1 MMYDADIREPL
12 FDYLDEVYV
21 KNRIFEEKIM
31 GRSRADLVMIVEQG
45 FVGLEIKSDAD
56 TYERLK
62 TQTKDYD
69 KFCDF
74 NYIVA
79 GQSHK
84 KHVAEHVPDWWGI
97 LIASEE
103 NGKILIQL
111 EREPQKNL
119 KCRLEQQVKWLW
131 RTELN
136 SLLEKNNLPKYVQKS
151 KKFVQDKLLE
161 KVDHEI
167 LRGQMVEELFERDY
181 EEWLKAYTEYRKA
194 KNRPV
199 RKRRK
204 KRGSYYRK

>member
-1 MMYDADIREPL
+1 MYDADIREPL
-12 FDYLDEVYV
+12 FDYLDEIYI

-45 FVGLEIKSDAD
+45 FIGLEIKSDAD

-62 TQTKDYD
+62 TQTRDYD

-97 LIASEE
+97 LIVSEE
-103 NGKILIQL
+103 NGKILIHL
-111 EREPQKNL
+111 EREAQKNL
-119 KCRLEQQVKWLW
+119 KCRLEQQIQWLW

-136 SLLEKNNLPKYVQKS
+136 SILEKNSLPKYTGKS

-161 KVDHEI
+161 KINPQI
-167 LRGQMVEELFERDY
+167 LKGQMVEELFERDY
-181 EEWLKAYTEYRKA
+181 TMIEKTIRQYREG
-194 KNRPV
+194 
-199 RKRRK
+199 K
-204 KRGSYYRK
+204 KRS

>member
-1 MMYDADIREPL
+1 MYDADIREPL
-12 FDYLDEVYV
+12 FDYLDEIYI

-45 FVGLEIKSDAD
+45 FIGLEIKSDAD

-62 TQTKDYD
+62 TQTRDYD

-97 LIASEE
+97 LIVSEE
-103 NGKILIQL
+103 NGKILIHL
-111 EREPQKNL
+111 EREAQKNL
-119 KCRLEQQVKWLW
+119 KCRLEQQIQWLW

-136 SLLEKNNLPKYVQKS
+136 SILEKNSLPKYTGKS

-161 KVDHEI
+161 KINPQI
-167 LRGQMVEELFERDY
+167 LKGQMVEELFERDY
-181 EEWLKAYTEYRKA
+181 EEWLKSYAEYRKA
-194 KNRPV
+194 KNLPV
-199 RKRRK
+199 KKRRK
-204 KRGSYYRK
+204 KRRYYYWK